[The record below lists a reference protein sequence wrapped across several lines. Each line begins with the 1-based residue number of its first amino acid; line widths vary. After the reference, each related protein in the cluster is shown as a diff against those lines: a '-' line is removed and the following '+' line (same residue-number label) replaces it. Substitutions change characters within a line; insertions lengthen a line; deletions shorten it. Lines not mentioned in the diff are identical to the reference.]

1 MPKAITLILA
11 GLTLAALGGG
21 PACAQ
26 QAPAAGV
33 RLDHVAI
40 YVADQP
46 KSVAF
51 YQALFGLEEIPSP
64 FPPGGPRWLKFAGGL
79 ELHIQPGRTAPIDPP
94 RQIHFA
100 VTVPSLDPVLAWLR
114 AHGVVWVDSANR
126 PGQIARS
133 RRDGVQQIF
142 FQDPDGYWIEVNDV
156 KA

>member
-1 MPKAITLILA
+1 MIKALLA
-11 GLTLAALGGG
+11 TSAMLTSLSAVPAFAQEKSAAT
-21 PACAQ
+21 
-26 QAPAAGV
+26 V

-40 YVADQP
+40 HVSDQP

-51 YQALFGLEEIPSP
+51 YQELFALAEIPSP
-64 FPPGGPRWLKFAGGL
+64 FPPGGPRWLKFANGV
-79 ELHIQPGRTAPIDPP
+79 ELHIQPGRTAAHSPP

-100 VTVPSLDPVLAWLR
+100 VTVPSLDPVIAWLR
-114 AHGVVWVDSANR
+114 AHNVVWVDSADR

-156 KA
+156 KPG